1 MTDRL
6 RAMQRVLKVQKQ
18 LHRLA
23 QWKLT
28 GLEQQE
34 EALNGRQEHLLRFLD
49 EEGSYTALFGEAL
62 MRRLRNVGEEKAK
75 VLAAKQEQ
83 ANQTLEESRRLG
95 RMRNMVDELGD
106 EARVEADR
114 DDLRDI
120 LELINHRRNASP
132 R

>member
-1 MTDRL
+1 
-6 RAMQRVLKVQKQ
+6 
-18 LHRLA
+18 
-23 QWKLT
+23 
-28 GLEQQE
+28 
-34 EALNGRQEHLLRFLD
+34 
-49 EEGSYTALFGEAL
+49 